1 MGNHCSCVESSA
13 KRKRKKKKKEASFPI
28 DSSLLFFSVRAAL
41 LNPSSTLAPWFL
53 LGCCYAG
60 MAKQTI
66 RKLDL
71 KGFSPGDA
79 FPHAPLPPSASWP
92 TGSYDVC
99 FWKFLFRSF
108 IWETFHW
115 QSSYRKKRRILN
127 SQLLGKKKN
136 KIQKLFLHILCSP
149 LWTSSSSFPDVS
161 PPLPSSVLS
170 VLPLA
175 SSSSSSSPSPPPF
188 ACVSVFKKKKMRPCR
203 CVHTFFRCLRRTDDK
218 CSYRMTTTEIKKN
231 KNWFRSSRVSLS
243 PPCVFH
249 SYEEIWNTNVWYSHS
264 HIGPCINITSAP
276 RIKHRF
282 SSGVNYSSNKL
293 RF

>member
-1 MGNHCSCVESSA
+1 M
-13 KRKRKKKKKEASFPI
+13 
-28 DSSLLFFSVRAAL
+28 
-41 LNPSSTLAPWFL
+41 
-53 LGCCYAG
+53 
-60 MAKQTI
+60 
-66 RKLDL
+66 
-71 KGFSPGDA
+71 
-79 FPHAPLPPSASWP
+79 
-92 TGSYDVC
+92 C

-149 LWTSSSSFPDVS
+149 LWTSSSSSPDVS
-161 PPLPSSVLS
+161 PRLPSSVLS

-175 SSSSSSSPSPPPF
+175 SSSSHSLPPF
-188 ACVSVFKKKKMRPCR
+188 ACVSVFKKKKTRPCR

-231 KNWFRSSRVSLS
+231 KNWFSRVESLLS
-243 PPCVFH
+243 PPGVFH
-249 SYEEIWNTNVWYSHS
+249 SHEEIQNTNVWYSHS
-264 HIGPCINITSAP
+264 NIGPYINITSAP

-282 SSGVNYSSNKL
+282 GSGVNYSSNKL
-293 RF
+293 RL